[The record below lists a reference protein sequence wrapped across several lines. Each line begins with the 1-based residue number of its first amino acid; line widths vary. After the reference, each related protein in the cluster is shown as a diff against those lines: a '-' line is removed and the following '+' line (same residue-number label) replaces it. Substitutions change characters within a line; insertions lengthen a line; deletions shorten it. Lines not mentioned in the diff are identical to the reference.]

1 MSEIDFSDITRDD
14 IKKAFE
20 KYDELKETNQ
30 LNNNR
35 SAKDYLLFYNSKE
48 YPHKYIVGIAYGL
61 KYNQETLDN
70 TFYNSMGNHKAS
82 AQWCIEKNGFIL
94 YADKKFKDYLKTKYD
109 NQTTIN
115 TYYSDLKKAI
125 KIFQNIE
132 RLKDSNLNEIFEI
145 MKNGNINYDEYD
157 KSQKELGFDDKQLF
171 STLKTKAKVY
181 LESIE
186 KGNINMNINLD
197 KVKEYI
203 IEENKEHRK
212 NILLY
217 LKWVYEDFE
226 NRNNVN
232 EKLIRDY
239 FKVSST
245 FFVEGVKTLDEW
257 YKIRGKKNDY
267 IIRHTTKDS
276 SSWDVVLQLSKNETN
291 ELLLKCKDYIPENI
305 LTWDYI
311 YPSRNSVINA
321 IKNYDDLEWRDSERK
336 ILIDDKLYNFI
347 GLCSIALGIENSLNG
362 NANFYLFS
370 SSKLEKYF
378 SEKFPDFRIIKN
390 NTITELNNLSENNIS
405 LNQILYGSP
414 GTGKTFNTINK
425 ALEIIDGVVPE
436 SRSEAKEKFEQYKK
450 AGQIEFVT
458 FHQSY
463 GYEEFVEGIKAETN
477 GENITY
483 EVKAGI
489 FKELSNRANKN
500 IEQSKENIIIKKEF
514 DVVFKEKILDKL
526 LDNDKLEIKMKK
538 SSFYIKEVDETHISF
553 DKSGGESQHVLLIKN
568 LKLMYEQGEN
578 KIIMGGLSQYY
589 NPLLEYLF
597 ENSEIKNEEKEPLK
611 NYILIIDE
619 INRGNISK
627 IFGELITLI
636 EPSKRIGADEEIK
649 VKLPYS
655 GKEFGVP
662 KNLYIIGTMN
672 TADRSIAPIDTALRR
687 RFVFEEMPPDSS
699 LLKPIIEKDNEE
711 DTKLELDKL
720 LEAINTR
727 IEYLYDRDHTIGHA
741 YLIDVK
747 TLPDLIFAF
756 KNKIIPLLAEYFYED
771 WENIKLVLED
781 KGNKFIIEKEN
792 HPALSGMDKNYN
804 KKLYSVNDIDSLEA
818 EDFIN
823 IYPKEDNQS
832 LEKDAEIR

>member
-1 MSEIDFSDITRDD
+1 MNEIERESEFRNWLSTRVNTQAPLSSYP
-14 IKKAFE
+14 KA
-20 KYDELKETNQ
+20 LKEFIPIK
-30 LNNNR
+30 LNELNE
-35 SAKDYLLFYNSKE
+35 S
-48 YPHKYIVGIAYGL
+48 
-61 KYNQETLDN
+61 
-70 TFYNSMGNHKAS
+70 
-82 AQWCIEKNGFIL
+82 
-94 YADKKFKDYLKTKYD
+94 KYD
-109 NQTTIN
+109 NLFKCIDIDYLRSLKN
-115 TYYSDLKKAI
+115 RLLNNGDLHQ
-125 KIFQNIE
+125 FNIE
-132 RLKDSNLNEIFEI
+132 TQSRVPS
-145 MKNGNINYDEYD
+145 
-157 KSQKELGFDDKQLF
+157 
-171 STLKTKAKVY
+171 A
-181 LESIE
+181 SIE
-186 KGNINMNINLD
+186 K
-197 KVKEYI
+197 YI
-203 IEENKEHRK
+203 E
-212 NILLY
+212 
-217 LKWVYEDFE
+217 F
-226 NRNNVN
+226 
-232 EKLIRDY
+232 
-239 FKVSST
+239 
-245 FFVEGVKTLDEW
+245 
-257 YKIRGKKNDY
+257 
-267 IIRHTTKDS
+267 
-276 SSWDVVLQLSKNETN
+276 LSN
-291 ELLLKCKDYIPENI
+291 ENI
-305 LTWDYI
+305 SI
-311 YPSRNSVINA
+311 VINS
-321 IKNYDDLEWRDSERK
+321 K
-336 ILIDDKLYNFI
+336 
-347 GLCSIALGIENSLNG
+347 SINQ
-362 NANFYLFS
+362 
-370 SSKLEKYF
+370 
-378 SEKFPDFRIIKN
+378 P
-390 NTITELNNLSENNIS
+390 
-405 LNQILYGSP
+405 LNQILFGPP

-425 ALEIIDGVVPE
+425 ALEIIDNDFFQQNKDD
-436 SRSEAKEKFEQYKK
+436 RKTLKDKFEEYKK

-662 KNLYIIGTMN
+662 SNLYIIGTMN

-687 RFVFEEMPPDSS
+687 RFVFEEMAPNPS
-699 LLKPIIEKDNEE
+699 LLNKDKIKVQVSKYDKT
-711 DTKLELDKL
+711 DTGIELDKL

-747 TLPDLIFAF
+747 TLDDLKFAF

-771 WENIKLVLED
+771 WENIDLVL
-781 KGNKFIIEKEN
+781 NKNGMIEEEKSNSDYLKNLNEIN
-792 HPALSGMDKNYN
+792 GKKIYKVSDKNWEVENFQKIYDDSVILT
-804 KKLYSVNDIDSLEA
+804 KK
-818 EDFIN
+818 
-823 IYPKEDNQS
+823 DNS
-832 LEKDAEIR
+832 KTDEESK